1 MQIKIISVPVVG
13 GEDMN
18 DMLNAFLRSHKVI
31 KVEKQLVQNEGTAC
45 WSFCVSYLND
55 QADTARVREKKDYQ
69 ALLDSAAFER
79 FNRYRNLRKQLA
91 QQEGVPPYVIF
102 TDDELAEMAKETE
115 LTAASIQAIKGIGS
129 KKVEKYGAVFLD
141 QQGHEKSE

>member
-1 MQIKIISVPVVG
+1 MQIKVISVPVEG

-18 DMLNAFLRSHKVI
+18 EILNAFLRNHKVI

-55 QADTARVREKKDYQ
+55 QADTPRVREKKDYQ
-69 ALLDSAAFER
+69 ASLDSAAFER
-79 FNRYRNLRKQLA
+79 FNRYRSLRRQLA

-115 LTAASIQAIKGIGS
+115 LTTASIQAIKGIGS
-129 KKVEKYGAVFLD
+129 KKVEKYGTFFLD